1 MQSGKVHTRIH
12 FQLTLQSVV
21 LSVNASARIFKNE
34 VTVRERSVCV
44 CVRAHVRAHMHIL
57 GEEVVWRVEGVTWLR
72 VPEKGQAHEQE
83 MQEDTKTIFTS
94 SAL

>member
-1 MQSGKVHTRIH
+1 M
-12 FQLTLQSVV
+12 
-21 LSVNASARIFKNE
+21 
-34 VTVRERSVCV
+34 